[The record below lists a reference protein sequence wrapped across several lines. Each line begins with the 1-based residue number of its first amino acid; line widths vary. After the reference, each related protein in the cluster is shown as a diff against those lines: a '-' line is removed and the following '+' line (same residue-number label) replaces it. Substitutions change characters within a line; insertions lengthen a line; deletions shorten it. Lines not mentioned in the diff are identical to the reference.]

1 MAPPATEIAI
11 LPLSAAST
19 IEDPTS
25 PAGQIWKSSLET
37 VRAQEGC
44 QLVYWGRQVENPNT
58 VDFFVDWD
66 SAEWHR
72 KFVNSSPYKA
82 FEDKLLSIL
91 DGKATVY
98 DACFSPHAP
107 SSALSRSPPP
117 TTEYAT
123 FYFPSNIS
131 DAERNSWNLLFS
143 HFKQTLEQN
152 ADGFKEFTER
162 LIELRNA
169 SKARY
174 MHHVPFQIG

>member
-1 MAPPATEIAI
+1 M
-11 LPLSAAST
+11 
-19 IEDPTS
+19 
-25 PAGQIWKSSLET
+25 
-37 VRAQEGC
+37 
-44 QLVYWGRQVENPNT
+44 ENPNI

-66 SAEWHR
+66 SAEWHQ

-117 TTEYAT
+117 ITEYAT

-152 ADGFKEFTER
+152 ADGFKAATSGWVIQKLHDEMVQGNAVVFAAVFEWDRMESHLKFRETKEFTER
-162 LIELRNA
+162 IIELRNA